1 MTLYHQICTLSNI
14 GTRLQTGRSGSQGD
28 EIGDL
33 GHVLGKQCQLGADL
47 MEGMEETEEIKK
59 IFYLEE
65 NPSGPVSDH

>member
-1 MTLYHQICTLSNI
+1 MHFVKYRDQTSDREERLSRR
-14 GTRLQTGRSGSQGD
+14 GDRGLRPCSGQT
-28 EIGDL
+28 
-33 GHVLGKQCQLGADL
+33 CQLGADL